1 MDYQARW
8 AAKRGNRDDEY
19 EDAHAADASVG
30 RFAVADGATESAF
43 AAVWAQALVQHF
55 ANSRGDD
62 ADRCSAWLPSAQE
75 QWQKGLRGKKLPW
88 FAEAK
93 AEQGAFATFLGVSV
107 SAEAEGEF
115 HWRAVAVGDSCL
127 FHTRGHTLLQ
137 AFPIRRSKDFGNS
150 PQLVGSRSPV
160 DEVETRRTDRLEGTG
175 RAGDRLWLM
184 TDALSQWFLTEQE
197 SGGTPT
203 KELGCLLRPPETKDR
218 FVAWMNLLRDA
229 KRIRNDD
236 VTLLAVRLGTT

>member
-1 MDYQARW
+1 MDYQALGCEAR
-8 AAKRGNRDDEY
+8 KSRRRIRGR
-19 EDAHAADASVG
+19 ACGGRVG
-30 RFAVADGATESAF
+30 RSIRRRRGATEIAF
-43 AAVWAQALVQHF
+43 AAVWAQALVAALCQQP
-55 ANSRGDD
+55 RR
-62 ADRCSAWLPSAQE
+62 RCRPLFGLAPSAQE